1 MEATV
6 ASEAAHRQ
14 IRREDFESIVREHQ
28 RRIYRILF
36 SLLRDPDE
44 ADSLT
49 QECFLRAFSRRAG
62 FRGEAGP
69 GTWLVRIAINL
80 AQDQLKSRRASFWRR
95 LRRGLEWNKQAP
107 ADRRRTPEAAM
118 LVQERVAAVW
128 AAVERLPVRQRTVFT
143 LRFAEDMALHEI
155 ADAMKLREGTVKA
168 HLSSATNAVRR
179 ELAR

>member
-1 MEATV
+1 
-6 ASEAAHRQ
+6 
-14 IRREDFESIVREHQ
+14 
-28 RRIYRILF
+28 
-36 SLLRDPDE
+36 
-44 ADSLT
+44 
-49 QECFLRAFSRRAG
+49 
-62 FRGEAGP
+62 
-69 GTWLVRIAINL
+69 
-80 AQDQLKSRRASFWRR
+80 
-95 LRRGLEWNKQAP
+95 
-107 ADRRRTPEAAM
+107 M